1 MKSYQPASWDKLSV
15 EKSSIS
21 SENENLTTK
30 LLNQKQKRGNN
41 AKECTLSDLIKKGNN
56 ICLLQKTIAKMLK
69 LDALSM
75 KFSLTSI
82 KP

>member
-15 EKSSIS
+15 EKSSIT

-41 AKECTLSDLIKKGNN
+41 AKETTLSDLIKKGKN
-56 ICLLQKTIAKMLK
+56 ICL
-69 LDALSM
+69 
-75 KFSLTSI
+75 
-82 KP
+82 